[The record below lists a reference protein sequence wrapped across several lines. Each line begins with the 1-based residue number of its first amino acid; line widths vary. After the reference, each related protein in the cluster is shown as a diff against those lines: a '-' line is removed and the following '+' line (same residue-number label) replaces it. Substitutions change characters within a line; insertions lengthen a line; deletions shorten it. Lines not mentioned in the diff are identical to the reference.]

1 MSFEINFISNSKT
14 TEHQNIFNSFG
25 AIPLIASLLANNP
38 YKVQIAALNWLAQMC
53 FQNET
58 VSGII
63 VTENCDSKTIPDILV
78 SMMSQ
83 EKTNEMQLTAAKC
96 MTYLHRSGALTSED
110 KRVVYKTL
118 PTLVRMCK
126 KDKEP
131 SLRAMGADILAYLTE
146 IDTNLQQTASIC
158 DHLIPALA
166 ELLKYQANCISLLGY
181 GDSFGSHPIT
191 PATVK
196 KLEQEVAITQ
206 DIKQAAFKAFAS
218 LGANDEDIRKKII
231 ETDYLMDHI
240 VSGLSDPNM
249 KTRLSALRCLHSLSR
264 SVQQLR
270 TTFQDHAVWVPLRNL
285 LHNAS
290 DEILSV
296 ASSTL
301 CNLLLE
307 FSPSKQVMEN

>member
-1 MSFEINFISNSKT
+1 M
-14 TEHQNIFNSFG
+14 
-25 AIPLIASLLANNP
+25 
-38 YKVQIAALNWLAQMC
+38 AALHWLSRNC
-53 FQNET
+53 YQNET
-58 VSGII
+58 VSSFA
-63 VTENCDSKTIPDILV
+63 VNEYCDGKTIPDILV

-83 EKTNEMQLTAAKC
+83 QKTNQMQLIAAKC
-96 MTYLHRSGALTSED
+96 MTYIYRSGAVNSSD
-110 KRVVYKTL
+110 KRIIYKTL

-126 KDKEP
+126 KDKEA
-131 SLRAMGADILAYLTE
+131 SIRATGADILSYLTE

-158 DHLIPALA
+158 DHLIPTLA
-166 ELLKYQANCISLLGY
+166 ELLKYQSNCISLLGY
-181 GDSFGSHPIT
+181 SDSFNNQPIT
-191 PATVK
+191 AATVK
-196 KLEQEVAITQ
+196 KLEQEVTTTQ
-206 DIKQAAFKAFAS
+206 EIKQAAFKAFAS

-240 VSGLSDPNM
+240 VSGLSDPNI

-307 FSPSKQVMEN
+307 FSPSKQVFDSLLN

>member
-1 MSFEINFISNSKT
+1 MINNVF
-14 TEHQNIFNSFG
+14 
-25 AIPLIASLLANNP
+25 
-38 YKVQIAALNWLAQMC
+38 KVQMAALNWLSRIC
-53 FQNET
+53 YQNET
-58 VSGII
+58 VSAYAVSEFCEGQ
-63 VTENCDSKTIPDILV
+63 TIPDILV

-83 EKTNEMQLTAAKC
+83 EKTNEMQLVSAKC
-96 MTYLHRSGALTSED
+96 MAYIYRAGALNSED
-110 KRVVYKTL
+110 KRIVYKAL
-118 PTLVRMCK
+118 PTLIRMCR

-131 SLRAMGADILAYLTE
+131 STRAMGADTLAYLTE
-146 IDTNLQQTASIC
+146 VDTNLQQTASIC
-158 DHLIPALA
+158 DHLIPTLA
-166 ELLKYQANCISLLGY
+166 ELLKYQSNCISLLGY
-181 GDSFGSHPIT
+181 SESFANQPIT
-191 PATVK
+191 AATVK
-196 KLEQEVAITQ
+196 KLEQEVTITQ
-206 DIKQAAFKAFAS
+206 EIKQAAFKAFAS

-240 VSGLSDPNM
+240 VSGLSDPST
-249 KTRLSALRCLHSLSR
+249 KTRLAALRCLHSLSR

-307 FSPSKQVMEN
+307 FSPSKQVSVT

>member
-1 MSFEINFISNSKT
+1 M
-14 TEHQNIFNSFG
+14 
-25 AIPLIASLLANNP
+25 
-38 YKVQIAALNWLAQMC
+38 QIAALNWLAQMC

-58 VSGII
+58 VSAVI

-131 SLRAMGADILAYLTE
+131 SLRAMGADILAFLTE

>member
-1 MSFEINFISNSKT
+1 M
-14 TEHQNIFNSFG
+14 
-25 AIPLIASLLANNP
+25 
-38 YKVQIAALNWLAQMC
+38 QIAALNWLAQMC

-58 VSGII
+58 VSAII
-63 VTENCDSKTIPDILV
+63 VNENCDSKTIPDILV

-131 SLRAMGADILAYLTE
+131 SLRAMGADILAFLTE